1 MYHTGRDD
9 NEHRIILTSDYN
21 FFVQVGFTLFT
32 VVVKVEFEVPRSD
45 KSKNVCLLSVL
56 MRPGGTIPPRAGFL
70 AGATRGPGGLPPS
83 ACPGAQR
90 LHEGRVARSDGLV
103 GNGRISSLDWIEGC
117 EAQEP
122 VYSVTLEACDA
133 LGSALAARG
142 GKPGWR

>member
-56 MRPGGTIPPRAGFL
+56 MRP
-70 AGATRGPGGLPPS
+70 TRDSRFCIGNI
-83 ACPGAQR
+83 A
-90 LHEGRVARSDGLV
+90 HNRV
-103 GNGRISSLDWIEGC
+103 
-117 EAQEP
+117 
-122 VYSVTLEACDA
+122 
-133 LGSALAARG
+133 
-142 GKPGWR
+142 